1 MGVGVIVQC
10 QLMNK
15 VLLNDT
21 KNLGTSCQKIRKKC
35 FKLYKCIPGSLIPP
49 ALLKLKLV
57 RKDIKQS
64 RSITESVLSDPK
76 RATPVYLLSN
86 LEMQVVMAAAD
97 HAPFQFASLQEL
109 TKASII

>member
-15 VLLNDT
+15 ALLNDT
-21 KNLGTSCQKIRKKC
+21 KNLGTSCQKIQKKC

-64 RSITESVLSDPK
+64 RSITESVLTDPK

-97 HAPFQFASLQEL
+97 HAAFQFASLQEL